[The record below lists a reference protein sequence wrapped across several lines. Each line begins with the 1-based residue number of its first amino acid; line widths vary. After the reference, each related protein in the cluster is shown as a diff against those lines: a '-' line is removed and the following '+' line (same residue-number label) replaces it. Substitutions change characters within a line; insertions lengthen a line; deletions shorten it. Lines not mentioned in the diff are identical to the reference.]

1 MADVKT
7 FFTSILPQK
16 LAENPGLA
24 SSINAI
30 YQFNLGTAGSYTVD
44 LTGGAGSVAEG
55 VAEAPGCVVTAS
67 GDDFQKVLDNPASAL
82 TMFAMGKL
90 KVSNVPL
97 GMSLQKLLGNG

>member
-7 FFTSILPQK
+7 FFTTYLPEK
-16 LAENPGLA
+16 LAANPSIG
-24 SSINAI
+24 SSINAV

-44 LTGGAGSVAEG
+44 LTKEGGEITEG
-55 VAEAPGCVVTAS
+55 IHAAPGCVVTAS
-67 GDDFQKVLDNPASAL
+67 GEDFQKVLDNPSAAL

-97 GMSLQKLLGNG
+97 GMSLQKLLN